1 MDTGQKIDHIP
12 LYKDFLMRVF
22 LTGATGFIGTH
33 LIPELLQAGHQIV
46 GVTRSEAGAQT
57 LRASG
62 VEPFLGTLE
71 DPAGLARGAATA
83 DGVIHCAFD
92 HNFSNFV
99 ANCEK
104 DRLAIEAI
112 GEVLKGSDRPFL
124 MTSGVGIGASD
135 TPGQPATEDRLDLT
149 HPNPRTASEVLANT
163 LVEQGVNI
171 SVVRLP
177 QVHDTVKQG
186 LITYFAALAR
196 EKGFVAYLGEGRNR
210 WSAAHVTDTARLYRL
225 ALERATPGARYHSV
239 AEEGVPAREICAVLG
254 DGLQMPVRSLS
265 SDEAAGY
272 FGWMAMFA
280 SMDLPASSEQTR
292 KVLDWTPTGPD
303 LITDL
308 KNMKY

>member
-1 MDTGQKIDHIP
+1 
-12 LYKDFLMRVF
+12 MRVF

-33 LIPELLQAGHQIV
+33 IIPELLQAGHQVI
-46 GVTRSEAGAQT
+46 GVTRSDAGAES
-57 LRASG
+57 LRAAG
-62 VEPFLGTLE
+62 VEPFMGTLE
-71 DPAGLARGAATA
+71 DPAGLARGAAQA

-92 HNFSNFV
+92 HNFTNFV

-104 DRLAIEAI
+104 DRAAIEAI

-124 MTSGVGIGASD
+124 MTSGVGFGASEV
-135 TPGQPATEDRLDLT
+135 PGQPATEDRLDLA
-149 HPNPRTASEVLANT
+149 HPNPRTASELLANA

-186 LITYFAALAR
+186 LITYFIALAR
-196 EKGFVAYLGEGRNR
+196 EKGFVAYVGEGTNR

-225 ALERATPGARYHSV
+225 AFDKATPGARYNSV
-239 AEEGVPAREICAVLG
+239 AEEGVPAKEICEVLG
-254 DGLQMPVRSLS
+254 EGLNMPVKSLAPE
-265 SDEAAGY
+265 EAAGY

-280 SMDLPASSEQTR
+280 GMDLPASSEQTR
-292 KVLDWTPTGPD
+292 KALNWIPTGPD